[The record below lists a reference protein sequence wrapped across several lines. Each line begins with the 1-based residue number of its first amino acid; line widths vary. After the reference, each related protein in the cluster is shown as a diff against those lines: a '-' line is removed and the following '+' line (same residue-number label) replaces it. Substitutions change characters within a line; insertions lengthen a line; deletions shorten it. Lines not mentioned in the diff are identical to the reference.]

1 MKSQS
6 LSALILGCLIT
17 CALLSC
23 SKFSESIERDVIIT
37 PDTIRFSI
45 TPVTT
50 TREGIKLG
58 EGTSIIDINNY
69 IKAQASEFSSADLK
83 RIKITSISISLP
95 TNDKENNFAFIENI
109 TVYSNY
115 TDSLGK
121 IPLAGL
127 TSNPEVKSTAL
138 KLGILTDQDMQS
150 FVKQP
155 SMPYTFIGKVRNT
168 TTKTIAVNM
177 VVNYRATLSKD

>member
-6 LSALILGCLIT
+6 LSALILGCLTT
-17 CALLSC
+17 CILFSC

-50 TREGIKLG
+50 TREGTKLG
-58 EGTSIIDINNY
+58 EVTSIIDINNY
-69 IKAQASEFSSADLK
+69 IKAQANEFSAADLK
-83 RIKITSISISLP
+83 RIKITSISLSLP
-95 TNDKENNFAFIENI
+95 VKDTVNNFAFIENM

-115 TDSLGK
+115 NDNLGK
-121 IPLAGL
+121 IPLAGV
-127 TSNPEVKSTAL
+127 TGNPEIKNKAL

-168 TTKTIAVNM
+168 TTKDIAVNM